1 MKAPMYRGNFAS
13 FVLLGLLSCCA
24 HSPPAA
30 AQCEPEKSP
39 DNSKPT
45 KGSGPV
51 TLRYAWQP
59 NTKYKYRVTIEA
71 ELPDRKLTF
80 KGTSIYHVRDV
91 QGGQCTLLQSGS
103 LQKNEVMK
111 PQARSS
117 VPRFPGGFPQHLAFA
132 GRHFVPPHLRTVRNP
147 GHELTINE
155 RGAVLKIVGEN
166 SLPLLLGDLALLPI
180 EPLPEKRE
188 KSWTARMASS

>member
-1 MKAPMYRGNFAS
+1 MPTRRQRPLNAS
-13 FVLLGLLSCCA
+13 RKNRPITRSR
-24 HSPPAA
+24 
-30 AQCEPEKSP
+30 
-39 DNSKPT
+39 
-45 KGSGPV
+45 
-51 TLRYAWQP
+51 LRDRDPSRSYAWQP

-166 SLPLLLGDLALLPI
+166 SLPLLLGDLRASADRALT
-180 EPLPEKRE
+180 RE
-188 KSWTARMASS
+188 TREVMDGGRMASS